1 MMMSDIQV
9 IRQLARA
16 EAEAL
21 GVFDWPV
28 WSKEPSTFEWHYDT
42 EERCYLVAGE
52 VEVIPETGAA
62 VVVGAGDFVTF
73 PAGLS
78 CTWQVRQ
85 TLKKHYSFG

>member
-1 MMMSDIQV
+1 MEEIKV
-9 IRQLARA
+9 VRQLAVA

-28 WSKEPSTFEWHYDT
+28 WGCAPSTFEWHYDSA
-42 EERCYLVAGE
+42 ERCYFLAGE
-52 VEVIPETGAA
+52 ALVIPQQGEP
-62 VVVGAGDFVTF
+62 VVVGAGAFVTF

-85 TLKKHYSFG
+85 AVKKHYCFG